1 MKTLT
6 VCLLSL
12 PPSIFEGFACTS
24 ISLRQIA
31 DKQKSNANQFRYRR
45 TCHIEIRFNIKH
57 TLLFFIYLFRIEKQF
72 LIWLKKLNHREHLIS
87 QSFFNVDLIIWYQQ
101 LKFWNQARY
110 YNPLYKKYFL
120 LSKLFFFDIQNYF
133 YIIIP
138 NNWCQEFDHY
148 LKL

>member
-110 YNPLYKKYFL
+110 YNSLYKKYFL
-120 LSKLFFFDIQNYF
+120 LSKLFFDIQNYF